1 MKFLIKLYGYD
12 SIIICFNIVFFLIC
26 FNRTPLHSASE
37 RGDFQAL
44 NILLAHPKIDVNI
57 TDEI

>member
-1 MKFLIKLYGYD
+1 MKFLIKLYEYD
-12 SIIICFNIVFFLIC
+12 SIIICFNIVFLIC

-44 NILLAHPKIDVNI
+44 NILLLNPKIDVNI